1 MLIKFCEQ
9 GKKKKK
15 KRNEKKKE
23 EKKKRQHLNLISD
36 SDLTHSTVG

>member
-15 KRNEKKKE
+15 RNEKNKE
-23 EKKKRQHLNLISD
+23 EKKKGPHLNLISD